1 MSGPVRFRRRV
12 PFIPQMEMV
21 ECGAASLAM
30 VLAYHG
36 HHAPLPEVRQACGV
50 SRDGASALGILRAA
64 RAYGLDAEGVTLEME
79 GLQDLPLPAILH
91 WGFRHFV
98 VLERLLPNKAV
109 LLDPS
114 YGRRTVDMKEM
125 EERFT
130 GVAIVST
137 PAEGFRAR
145 PEVRPSYRRYRE
157 LLRQSLPTM
166 AQLLCASAMLQLVG
180 LVFPV
185 STQFLLDRVILP
197 RQESWLWGLAIG
209 LGAAVVGNALL
220 SVLRSWVLQVFK
232 YSMDLTL
239 LGGFVEHL
247 LRLPLSFFLQRS
259 AGDLFQRAESNSAL
273 SDLFTTRSIAAV
285 LDIFLILGYAG
296 LMLLYSPAL
305 GGVVLLLGVLRACVL
320 VALRARNRQIMS
332 AELAA
337 AGRESASLVEA
348 LSTIET
354 TKASGAQ
361 AHVIRRWS
369 DRMAAQMSSN
379 VQRRMLEIASGQV
392 MTVLRGAG
400 VAAVLWIGGHAVLTE
415 QMTIGVFAAFMT
427 LQGMFMTPLE
437 TLLGAV
443 TQLQYMNSHLA
454 RLDDVFESRIEVG
467 GSVDPGRISGRI
479 DLEDVTF
486 SYVPGGPPVVSDIN
500 LSVAPGEKIAL
511 VGQAGAG
518 KSTLARL
525 LLGMQVPSTGR
536 IRFDGVDLREIDLPR
551 LRNQMGVV
559 LQETYFFNDTLRANL
574 SLNDPD
580 IPLERLQEAAEI
592 ACVDQVIDALPE
604 GYDTV
609 MGSNGNIFSG
619 GERQRL
625 AMARALAHEPAI
637 LLLDEATRALDLET
651 ERRLHANLAERR
663 CTRILITHRMATVED
678 ADRIIVLERG
688 RIVQVGS
695 FEVLSAQSGVF
706 RDIILSAEGAH
717 V

>member
-1 MSGPVRFRRRV
+1 
-12 PFIPQMEMV
+12 MEMV

-36 HHAPLPEVRQACGV
+36 HHASLPEVRQACGV

-79 GLQDLPLPAILH
+79 GLKDLPLPAILH

-137 PAEGFRAR
+137 PAVGFQMR
-145 PEVRPSYRRYRE
+145 PEVRPSYRRYRG
-157 LLRQSLPTM
+157 LLRLSLPTM
-166 AQLLCASAMLQLVG
+166 AQLLGASAMLQVVG

-185 STQFLLDRVILP
+185 ATQFLLDRVILP
-197 RQESWLWGLAIG
+197 RQESWLWGLAFG
-209 LGAAVVGNALL
+209 LGAAVAGNALL
-220 SVLRSWVLQVFK
+220 GVLRSRVLQVFQ

-247 LRLPLSFFLQRS
+247 LRLPLSFFLQRT
-259 AGDLFQRAESNSAL
+259 AGDLFQRVDSNSAL

-285 LDIFLILGYAG
+285 LDTFLLLTYAV
-296 LMLLYSPAL
+296 LMLLYSPTL
-305 GGVVLLLGVLRACVL
+305 GSVVLLLGLLRVVVLL
-320 VALRARNRQIMS
+320 ALRARNRQIMS

-369 DRMAAQMSSN
+369 DRMAAQMNAN
-379 VQRRMLEIASGQV
+379 VQRRTLEIASGQV
-392 MTVLRGAG
+392 MTVLQGAG
-400 VAAVLWIGGHAVLTE
+400 VAAVLWMGGRAVLHE
-415 QMTIGVFAAFMT
+415 QMTIGVFAAFLA

-437 TLLGAV
+437 ALLGAA
-443 TQLQYMNSHLA
+443 TQLQYMNSHLQ
-454 RLDDVFESRIEVG
+454 RLDDVFESRVEVG
-467 GSVDPGRISGRI
+467 GSIDPGRISGRI

-486 SYVPGGPPVVSDIN
+486 SYIPGGPPVVSN
-500 LSVAPGEKIAL
+500 VTLRVEPGEKIAL
-511 VGQAGAG
+511 VGPAGAG

-525 LLGMQVPSTGR
+525 LLGMHVPTIGKV
-536 IRFDGVDLREIDLPR
+536 RFDGIDLTEMDLPR

-580 IPLERLQEAAEI
+580 LPLERLREAAEI
-592 ACVDQVIDALPE
+592 ACVAGVIDALPA
-604 GYDTV
+604 GFDTV
-609 MGSNGNIFSG
+609 MGMNGNIFSG

-625 AMARALAHEPAI
+625 ALARALAHDPAI

-651 ERRLHANLAERR
+651 ERRLHANLAARR
-663 CTRILITHRMATVED
+663 CTRVLITHRLATVED
-678 ADRIIVLERG
+678 ADRIIVMQQG
-688 RIVQVGS
+688 RIVQMGS
-695 FEVLSAQSGVF
+695 FEVLSAQNGVF
-706 RDIILSAEGAH
+706 RDLVLSAEGAH